1 MKRKLSWRL
10 RPAVS
15 VSNKKNGFLLAD
27 AVTASVI
34 GVFLFTPALML
45 TAQAVSAYRQARHI
59 IGAAAAGRSEM
70 ETLRGEGKNFSSQKE
85 VTGLRGTYTLH
96 SQAESIDGLYIR
108 YRVEV
113 QDPDG
118 GVHVF
123 IRLAE
128 SEES

>member
-1 MKRKLSWRL
+1 
-10 RPAVS
+10 
-15 VSNKKNGFLLAD
+15 
-27 AVTASVI
+27 
-34 GVFLFTPALML
+34 
-45 TAQAVSAYRQARHI
+45 
-59 IGAAAAGRSEM
+59 M
-70 ETLRGEGKNFSSQKE
+70 EELRGEVRNFSLQKE
-85 VTGLRGTYTLH
+85 VTGLRGTYTLR
-96 SQAESIDGLYIR
+96 SQAENVDGLYIR

>member
-1 MKRKLSWRL
+1 M
-10 RPAVS
+10 
-15 VSNKKNGFLLAD
+15 
-27 AVTASVI
+27 
-34 GVFLFTPALML
+34 
-45 TAQAVSAYRQARHI
+45 
-59 IGAAAAGRSEM
+59 
-70 ETLRGEGKNFSSQKE
+70 LRGEGKNFSLQKE
-85 VTGLRGTYTLH
+85 VTGLRGTYMLH
-96 SQAESIDGLYIR
+96 SQAERIDGLYIR

>member
-1 MKRKLSWRL
+1 
-10 RPAVS
+10 
-15 VSNKKNGFLLAD
+15 
-27 AVTASVI
+27 
-34 GVFLFTPALML
+34 ML

-70 ETLRGEGKNFSSQKE
+70 EELRGEDRNFSLQKE
-85 VTGLRGTYTLH
+85 VTGPRGTYMLR
-96 SQAESIDGLYIR
+96 SQAENVDGLYIR

>member
-15 VSNKKNGFLLAD
+15 ESNKKNGFLLAD

-34 GVFLFTPALML
+34 GVLLFTPALML

-70 ETLRGEGKNFSSQKE
+70 EMLRGEGKNFSLQKE
-85 VTGLRGTYTLH
+85 VTGLRGTYMLH
-96 SQAESIDGLYIR
+96 SQAERIDGLYIR